1 MKKKKAVIWG
11 GIGIFILLLCIV
23 LILSQN
29 KNELGRDKD
38 EEFASGTDI
47 KIEAISSE
55 QNNSLYKLCKVW
67 GYVKYRHP
75 DIINGKINWDAELF
89 RIMPEIL
96 KSENQENTNKILYDW
111 LKKFPFEQKTDK
123 KAEKYLTYSQK
134 EDRGESDSS
143 WIYDN
148 EFLGTEVSEYLQ
160 KLSKTFIGERKNAY
174 TSFEDNQQ
182 VAFLKNEKNYPL
194 RNDDDGMK
202 LLSLFRFWNIYEY
215 YSPNVQITRKDWDE
229 VLKEGIVKIVETKTY
244 KDYALAIAE
253 VAAQTGDAHLEVFDK
268 EGALGNIY
276 GKYYLQCDLIYAD
289 NRVVV
294 NQVKKGEE
302 KLKAGDI
309 LLSVDDMEIDKRIEE
324 LSKYKA
330 IPQENK
336 FLEKI
341 KYQLIQTKELTSEVV
356 VLRNGKEKSL
366 KVTTSK
372 DIYQY
377 QNPQKAGLIK
387 DENIGYIDPSTLE
400 EGDLEKRMKEFAD
413 TKGIIVDLRYYPSTE
428 ITYLLAEYIIPEQ
441 KIFAYLSFSNPA
453 VPGSYYSVPFSS
465 GKGSLKDKEYPQ
477 YKGKIILLMNERSM
491 SQSEFAI
498 MSLRQ
503 SPNAVVIRSN
513 SIGADGN
520 TVQVKL
526 PGDIQ
531 MKISGLGVYTP
542 EREQTQRVGLK
553 PDIEI
558 FPTIEGIK
566 EKRDEVLERGIAE
579 ILNK

>member
-377 QNPQKAGLIK
+377 QNPQKA
-387 DENIGYIDPSTLE
+387 
-400 EGDLEKRMKEFAD
+400 A
-413 TKGIIVDLRYYPSTE
+413 
-428 ITYLLAEYIIPEQ
+428 
-441 KIFAYLSFSNPA
+441 
-453 VPGSYYSVPFSS
+453 
-465 GKGSLKDKEYPQ
+465 
-477 YKGKIILLMNERSM
+477 
-491 SQSEFAI
+491 
-498 MSLRQ
+498 
-503 SPNAVVIRSN
+503 
-513 SIGADGN
+513 
-520 TVQVKL
+520 
-526 PGDIQ
+526 
-531 MKISGLGVYTP
+531 
-542 EREQTQRVGLK
+542 
-553 PDIEI
+553 
-558 FPTIEGIK
+558 
-566 EKRDEVLERGIAE
+566 
-579 ILNK
+579 

>member
-11 GIGIFILLLCIV
+11 GIGIFILLLSIV

-134 EDRGESDSS
+134 GDRGESDSS

-148 EFLGTEVSEYLQ
+148 QFLGTEVSDYLQ

-202 LLSLFRFWNIYEY
+202 LLSLFRLWNIYEY

-229 VLKEGIVKIVETKTY
+229 VLKEGIFKIVETKTY

-253 VAAQTGDAHLEVFDK
+253 VAAQTGDVHLEVFDK
-268 EGALGNIY
+268 EGALSNIY
-276 GKYYLQCDLIYAD
+276 GKYYLQCDLIYTD

-356 VLRNGKEKSL
+356 VLRNGKEK
-366 KVTTSK
+366 V
-372 DIYQY
+372 
-377 QNPQKAGLIK
+377 
-387 DENIGYIDPSTLE
+387 
-400 EGDLEKRMKEFAD
+400 
-413 TKGIIVDLRYYPSTE
+413 
-428 ITYLLAEYIIPEQ
+428 
-441 KIFAYLSFSNPA
+441 
-453 VPGSYYSVPFSS
+453 
-465 GKGSLKDKEYPQ
+465 
-477 YKGKIILLMNERSM
+477 
-491 SQSEFAI
+491 
-498 MSLRQ
+498 
-503 SPNAVVIRSN
+503 
-513 SIGADGN
+513 
-520 TVQVKL
+520 
-526 PGDIQ
+526 
-531 MKISGLGVYTP
+531 
-542 EREQTQRVGLK
+542 
-553 PDIEI
+553 
-558 FPTIEGIK
+558 
-566 EKRDEVLERGIAE
+566 
-579 ILNK
+579 